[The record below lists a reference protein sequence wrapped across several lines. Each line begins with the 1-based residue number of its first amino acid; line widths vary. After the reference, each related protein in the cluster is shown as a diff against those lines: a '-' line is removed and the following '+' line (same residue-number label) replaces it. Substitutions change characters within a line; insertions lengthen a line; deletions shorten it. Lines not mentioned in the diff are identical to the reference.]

1 MFGAI
6 GKPSGSP
13 NRVLWHRGVR
23 PADHVIAICTLQGVI
38 QLTVEGSNQF
48 LQDAELGKLVAWLAV
63 SETQNRGENMGKA
76 TQRQNESYHLQS
88 SWSQLVVKAVR
99 DLDPL

>member
-13 NRVLWHRGVR
+13 NRVLWHRGVS

-63 SETQNRGENMGKA
+63 SETQNLGENMGKA
-76 TQRQNESYHLQS
+76 SKWPWCTQSASGLF
-88 SWSQLVVKAVR
+88 
-99 DLDPL
+99 